1 MKPTVTVQPSFVQP
15 PFLYWSPF
23 GEEASKK
30 MRSRETIAFVS
41 Q

>member
-1 MKPTVTVQPSFVQP
+1 MKPTVKVRPSFVQP
-15 PFLYWSPF
+15 PFPHWSSL